1 MPSRPVIGA
10 VAGGLAT
17 VAAVLV
23 IGLAL
28 PAFTR
33 YRSERDT
40 GADVQRRPASA
51 ATH

>member
-33 YRSERDT
+33 YRSEPDAEA
-40 GADVQRRPASA
+40 GAERSPANA
-51 ATH
+51 AAL

>member
-1 MPSRPVIGA
+1 MIGA

-33 YRSERDT
+33 YRSEPDAAV
-40 GADVQRRPASA
+40 GVRRRSASA
-51 ATH
+51 AAH